1 MHAFSDTEA
10 YVEAYGASVYFKS
23 EYKSGCISVSLVSCK
38 SRVAP
43 MKGVSIPRLE
53 LLEHFLAARLV
64 DSTKTALQKARKFDN
79 IFYWSDSL
87 ITLF

>member
-1 MHAFSDTEA
+1 MYAFSDTST
-10 YVEAYGASVYFKS
+10 EAYGASVYFKS
-23 EYKSGCISVSLVSCK
+23 VYKSGCISVSLVSCK

-64 DSTKTALQKARKFDN
+64 DSTKTALQKARKSDN